1 METRPSETRPSYDPT
16 CYLCPGNERANGAR
30 NPKYTGTYV
39 FENDFA
45 ALLPDVDVHPPN
57 RHPFI
62 QHEPVRGTCRVLCFS
77 PRHDLTLP
85 QMSVEEIRGVIDCW
99 SDETSE
105 LGRKYRWVQVFENKG
120 QIMGCSNPHPH
131 CQIWASTA
139 IPNEPLKEHTHQRT
153 YWKKNKKILLREYA
167 RYEQR
172 KRERMLLENDSWTVV
187 VPFWA
192 IWPFET
198 LLIPRRHVVKLPDL
212 SEQERNAL
220 AGILKNL
227 LTRYDNL
234 FQVSFPYTMGWH
246 GAPYGTKDI
255 THWQLHAHVYPPL
268 LRSAA
273 VRKFMVGYEM
283 LSEPQRDITPE
294 QAAER
299 LRQASD
305 RHFTLERK

>member
-1 METRPSETRPSYDPT
+1 
-16 CYLCPGNERANGAR
+16 
-30 NPKYTGTYV
+30 
-39 FENDFA
+39 
-45 ALLPDVDVHPPN
+45 
-57 RHPFI
+57 
-62 QHEPVRGTCRVLCFS
+62 
-77 PRHDLTLP
+77 
-85 QMSVEEIRGVIDCW
+85 MSVEEIRGVIDCW